1 MDVHTFWDCL
11 AVLFC
16 SFKKYTCGDRCQII
30 PQKRCTYRP
39 MYYIYKVVETKYK
52 ERYNEAL
59 GGMERYVVETK
70 TCYVDVFSYWDFT
83 HASK

>member
-1 MDVHTFWDCL
+1 
-11 AVLFC
+11 
-16 SFKKYTCGDRCQII
+16 
-30 PQKRCTYRP
+30 
-39 MYYIYKVVETKYK
+39 MYYIYKVVETKYI

-83 HASK
+83 HVSK

>member
-11 AVLFC
+11 AVLFVV
-16 SFKKYTCGDRCQII
+16 SKVHMWRPLSNY
-30 PQKRCTYRP
+30 PSKRCTYRP

-83 HASK
+83 HVSK